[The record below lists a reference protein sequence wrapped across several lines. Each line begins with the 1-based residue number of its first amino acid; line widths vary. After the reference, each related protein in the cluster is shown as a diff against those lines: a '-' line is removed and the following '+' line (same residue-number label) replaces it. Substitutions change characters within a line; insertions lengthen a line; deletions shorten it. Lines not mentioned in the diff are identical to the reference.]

1 MAKIFMTAAF
11 AGISGKVGEGVYM
24 PTSKQGMSYLR
35 TYIYPTLTANNHLQG
50 SSIANLASLWKTQ
63 SAPVQTDFANY
74 AQEYHA
80 IPLYS
85 GSRQERAYSGFALWV
100 KMFYAWKKSDP
111 IHVDLATCTV
121 ADFVLGTNV
130 QALKDAVTE
139 SILPATPNS
148 NDYGALFLQ

>member
-35 TYIYPTLTANNHLQG
+35 TYIYPTLTENNHLQG
-50 SSIANLASLWKTQ
+50 GSIANLASLWKLQ
-63 SAPVQTDFANY
+63 NDKVKANFSAY

-85 GSRQERAYSGFALWV
+85 GSRKERAYSGFAIWV
-100 KMFYAWKKSDP
+100 KMFYAWKATDPTHVNLTTATVSDF
-111 IHVDLATCTV
+111 ITGTEASSLIEAVLKDLLPVTPNYGDYSE
-121 ADFVLGTNV
+121 DFV
-130 QALKDAVTE
+130 
-139 SILPATPNS
+139 S
-148 NDYGALFLQ
+148 

>member
-11 AGISGKVGEGVYM
+11 AAISGKVGEGVYM

-50 SSIANLASLWKTQ
+50 SSIANLASLWKAQ
-63 SAPVQTDFANY
+63 RAKVKENFAAY

-85 GSRQERAYSGFALWV
+85 GSRQERAYSGFAIWV
-100 KMFYAWKKSDP
+100 KMFYAWKATDPTHVNLTTATVSDF
-111 IHVDLATCTV
+111 ITDTSASRLYEAV
-121 ADFVLGTNV
+121 
-130 QALKDAVTE
+130 LKDL
-139 SILPATPNS
+139 LPVTPNYV
-148 NDYGALFLQ
+148 DYGDEFTV

>member
-50 SSIANLASLWKTQ
+50 DSIANLASLWKLQ
-63 SAPVQTDFANY
+63 SPAVKANFAAY

-85 GSRQERAYSGFALWV
+85 GSRQERAYSGFAIWV
-100 KMFYAWKKSDP
+100 KMFYAWKATDPTHVNLTTATVSDFMTGTSAGN
-111 IHVDLATCTV
+111 IKQAVLAN
-121 ADFVLGTNV
+121 L
-130 QALKDAVTE
+130 
-139 SILPATPNS
+139 LPVTPNY
-148 NDYGALFLQ
+148 NDYTEAFVV